1 MGTTKNWS
9 KLRFSGRVS
18 SFCSNSDTRR
28 VPVQETKVS
37 QQDIRHRLSL
47 HVPWENHIRHRLSSH
62 VPWENHI
69 RHRLSSRYPFG

>member
-28 VPVQETKVS
+28 VPVVTNLLTSIDYGHDRIVKKT
-37 QQDIRHRLSL
+37 HRTNPF
-47 HVPWENHIRHRLSSH
+47 VPQVYRN
-62 VPWENHI
+62 
-69 RHRLSSRYPFG
+69 G

>member
-28 VPVQETKVS
+28 VPVVTNLLTSIDYGHDRIVKRHTEPIHLCHRYTVMVNQVMVVMTK
-37 QQDIRHRLSL
+37 ILRRHM
-47 HVPWENHIRHRLSSH
+47 
-62 VPWENHI
+62 
-69 RHRLSSRYPFG
+69 